1 MTRREELE
9 AKAQKLVDG
18 WQSGLTPLL
27 SDVKKALL
35 QVERECWQRA
45 EEKIEQLMEKEHAS
59 TDDQIWEYRD
69 WCRAQKEGV

>member
-9 AKAQKLVDG
+9 EKANQFLAGGKRFNAVDL
-18 WQSGLTPLL
+18 SRLL
-27 SDVKKALL
+27 A
-35 QVERECWQRA
+35 QVERACWLRA
-45 EEKIEQLMEKEHAS
+45 EEKIEQLMEKENES